1 MGARPR
7 RLFCAFLQFVTGIE
21 IARMSGSEVNMNPM
35 RLLAATALLS
45 ITAIASAQ
53 IPDTSRGNTPP
64 GMSRDG
70 SAPGA
75 GAITGGSIA
84 PGERSG
90 VPSGRDT
97 NSGREE
103 SLKRCNDL
111 EGMLR
116 EQCLRNAESAGS
128 GSTTVPATKAP
139 MGGSDIEP
147 RLSPPPQN
155 PR

>member
-1 MGARPR
+1 MKPI
-7 RLFCAFLQFVTGIE
+7 RLI
-21 IARMSGSEVNMNPM
+21 
-35 RLLAATALLS
+35 AATALLAL
-45 ITAIASAQ
+45 TATAYGQ
-53 IPDTSRGNTPP
+53 VPDTSRGNTAP

-84 PGERSG
+84 PGERG
-90 VPSGRDT
+90 GMPSGRDT
-97 NSGREE
+97 NTGREN

-116 EQCLRNAESAGS
+116 EQCLRNAENAGS

>member
-1 MGARPR
+1 MKPI
-7 RLFCAFLQFVTGIE
+7 RLI
-21 IARMSGSEVNMNPM
+21 
-35 RLLAATALLS
+35 AATALVTLS
-45 ITAIASAQ
+45 AVASAQ
-53 IPDTSRGNTPP
+53 VPDAGRGNTAP
-64 GMSRDG
+64 GASRDG
-70 SAPGA
+70 SAPGD

-84 PGERSG
+84 PGERG
-90 VPSGRDT
+90 GMPSGRDT
-97 NSGREE
+97 NTGRED

-116 EQCLRNAESAGS
+116 EQCLRNAENAGS
-128 GSTTVPATKAP
+128 GSTSVPATKAP